1 MRYKN
6 LNSSSFGFMNH
17 IEPLH
22 SLGLRDAHD
31 KTSLGYLLHLAAS
44 CLVLRPNDVVESLHT
59 GLAGLQSG
67 VEAIQLKDSADHCS
81 AKDAC
86 GGAGTL

>member
-1 MRYKN
+1 
-6 LNSSSFGFMNH
+6 MNH

-31 KTSLGYLLHLAAS
+31 KTSLGSYLLHLAAS

-86 GGAGTL
+86 GGAGTF